1 MIEPCQ
7 QHGEDAGE
15 KDAVEGAGAADR
27 RNRRA
32 KTLHLVEIGEVGT
45 DQNIKFTDRTRCLSI
60 RNRASGFRGRDENSG
75 VSNGAAELQAIFS
88 AADYWCCQSFG
99 DRIHPPLTMGSHRIR

>member
-27 RNRRA
+27 RNWRA

-60 RNRASGFRGRDENSG
+60 RNRASGF
-75 VSNGAAELQAIFS
+75 AAATKFRRLEWRSRTTSDFQCGGLLVLPIF
-88 AADYWCCQSFG
+88 W
-99 DRIHPPLTMGSHRIR
+99 